1 MEKDGLAVL
10 EASSVCNL
18 LQVLDVFKPALVLAF
33 LFMLQFMIHINYN
46 YF

>member
-18 LQVLDVFKPALVLAF
+18 LQVLVFLKPAQGAGF
-33 LFMLQFMIHINYN
+33 FIYIAIHDTY
-46 YF
+46 